1 MSPGATT
8 LARIP
13 RRAPSRATFR
23 HKPMT
28 PAFDASYAGRR
39 LSGLGPATE
48 LMNTMD
54 APSGRRG
61 MAARVTRAAAVM
73 PDPSGLLGGAA
84 VPVGTDDGR
93 AFTHRGDGDGTPIAD
108 RRVIR
113 IGGLGSGSGHEDGP
127 VGKSVRGHGTR

>member
-1 MSPGATT
+1 
-8 LARIP
+8 
-13 RRAPSRATFR
+13 
-23 HKPMT
+23 
-28 PAFDASYAGRR
+28 
-39 LSGLGPATE
+39 
-48 LMNTMD
+48 
-54 APSGRRG
+54 

-73 PDPSGLLGGAA
+73 PDPSCRLLGGAA

-93 AFTHRGDGDGTPIAD
+93 AFTRRGDGDETPIVD